1 MKRTSART
9 PLFLLPVFILAT
21 AALFSQTTKANKGF
35 VIDENKPFVYVR
47 FDHVGPGIPRDEDE
61 PATRIWLRLVNN
73 CRFPIVVTANGVPD
87 ESPKEEVGLRYQIV
101 ANPPVYGLPRAIYL
115 DASGEKSGD
124 HKADD
129 SPDSVEQ
136 TAAMPRNHL
145 VDVASLI
152 SIRPGE
158 QILFS
163 MPVNHLG
170 KHWHVEIPF
179 EFELPRGK
187 GPREDRTGGMPV
199 MRVEYDLYDLPPQA
213 QTQIPT
219 K

>member
-1 MKRTSART
+1 MTRTHART
-9 PLFLLPVFILAT
+9 LLFLLPVFTLPA

-47 FDHVGPGIPRDEDE
+47 FDHTGPGIPRDEDE

-73 CRFPIVVTANGVPD
+73 CRVPIVVTANGVPD
-87 ESPKEEVGLRYQIV
+87 KSPKEEVGLRYRIV
-101 ANPPVYGLPRAIYL
+101 ANPPVYGLPRVIYR
-115 DASGEKSGD
+115 DASGEKSED
-124 HKADD
+124 HKANDWSD
-129 SPDSVEQ
+129 SDEQ
-136 TAAMPRNHL
+136 TAAMPRNDL
-145 VDVASLI
+145 VDVASFI

-179 EFELPRGK
+179 EFELPGGK
-187 GPREDRTGGMPV
+187 GPREDKTGGIPL
-199 MRVEYDLYDLPPQA
+199 MRVDYGLYDLPPQE

>member
-9 PLFLLPVFILAT
+9 LLFLLPVFILAT
-21 AALFSQTTKANKGF
+21 AALFSQTTKTNKGF
-35 VIDENKPFVYVR
+35 VIDDNKPFVYVR
-47 FDHVGPGIPRDEDE
+47 FDHTGPGVPRDEDE
-61 PATRIWLRLVNN
+61 QATRIWLRLVNN
-73 CRFPIVVTANGVPD
+73 CRVPIVVTANGVPD

-101 ANPPVYGLPRAIYL
+101 ANPLVYGSGGAIYRQ
-115 DASGEKSGD
+115 ASGEKSGD

-129 SPDSVEQ
+129 SSNSDEQ
-136 TAAMPRNHL
+136 TAAMPRNDL
-145 VDVASLI
+145 VDVASFI
-152 SIRPGE
+152 SIGPGE

-179 EFELPRGK
+179 EFDLPRGK
-187 GPREDRTGGMPV
+187 CCRDDKTGGMPL
-199 MRVEYDLYDLPPQA
+199 MRVDYGLYDLPPQA
-213 QTQIPT
+213 QTQLPT

>member
-1 MKRTSART
+1 M
-9 PLFLLPVFILAT
+9 
-21 AALFSQTTKANKGF
+21 KANNGF

-47 FDHVGPGIPRDEDE
+47 FDHTGPGIPRDEAE
-61 PATRIWLRLVNN
+61 PATRIWFRLVNN
-73 CRFPIVVTANGVPD
+73 CRVPIVVTANGVPD

-101 ANPPVYGLPRAIYL
+101 ANPPVYGRVSAIYR
-115 DASGEKSGD
+115 DASGKISEG

-129 SPDSVEQ
+129 SPDTYEQ
-136 TAAMPRNHL
+136 TAATPRNDL
-145 VDVASLI
+145 VDVASFI
-152 SIRPGE
+152 SIGPGE

-187 GPREDRTGGMPV
+187 GSREDTTGGTPL
-199 MRVEYDLYDLPPQA
+199 MRVDYGLYDLPPQA
-213 QTQIPT
+213 QTQIPS

>member
-1 MKRTSART
+1 LKRTPART
-9 PLFLLPVFILAT
+9 LLFLLPVFALAT

-35 VIDENKPFVYVR
+35 VIDENKPFVYVH
-47 FDHVGPGIPRDEDE
+47 FDHIGPGVPRDEEE

-73 CRFPIVVTANGVPD
+73 CRVPIVITANGVPD
-87 ESPKEEVGLRYQIV
+87 KSPKEEVGLRYQIV
-101 ANPPVYGLPRAIYL
+101 ANPSVYGSGGAIYRH
-115 DASGEKSGD
+115 ASGEKSGG

-129 SPDSVEQ
+129 SPDSDEQ
-136 TAAMPRNHL
+136 TAVMPRNDL
-145 VDVASLI
+145 VDVASFI
-152 SIRPGE
+152 SIGPGE

-187 GPREDRTGGMPV
+187 GPREDNTGGMPH
-199 MRVEYDLYDLPPQA
+199 MRVDYGLYDLPPQA
-213 QTQIPT
+213 QTQVPT